1 MEIAMN
7 EDFVITA
14 IGDDRPGLVEELSA
28 VVVAHEANWLESSM
42 AHVSGKFAGLARIT
56 VPTQRVTALQKALT
70 DFKPLRVI
78 VERAGRVSPAPVSQ
92 RALHLSLTGHDR
104 VGIVR
109 EVSQVLARHTV
120 NVEMLNTYTTAA
132 AMSGETMFHAEADL
146 LADGQ
151 LDVSALQTEL
161 EALSNELIVD
171 IALSETV

>member
-1 MEIAMN
+1 MN

-14 IGDDRPGLVEELSA
+14 IGDDRPGLVEELAA
-28 VVVAHEANWLESSM
+28 VVVAHDANWLESSM
-42 AHVSGKFAGLARIT
+42 AHVAGKFAGLAHIH
-56 VPTQRVTALQKALT
+56 VPTQRVAALQKALT

-78 VERAGRVSPAPVSQ
+78 VERAGHKSSASASQ

-109 EVSQVLARHTV
+109 EVSQVIAKHAV
-120 NVEMLNTYTTAA
+120 NVETLNTYTTAA

-146 LADGQ
+146 LADLR
-151 LDVSALQTEL
+151 LDLNRLQADL

-171 IALSETV
+171 IALDALA

>member
-1 MEIAMN
+1 MN

-14 IGDDRPGLVEELSA
+14 IGDDRPGLVEELAA
-28 VVVAHEANWLESSM
+28 VVVAHEANWLESSL
-42 AHVSGKFAGLARIT
+42 ANVAGKFAGLARVS
-56 VPTQRVTALQKALT
+56 VPAQNVVALQKALT

-78 VERAGRVSPAPVSQ
+78 VERAGHVQPAAASQ

-109 EVSQVLARHTV
+109 EVSQVIAKHAV
-120 NVEMLNTYTTAA
+120 NVESLNTYTTAA

-146 LADGQ
+146 RADLR
-151 LDVSALQTEL
+151 LDLGVLKADL

-171 IALSETV
+171 IALNELA

>member
-1 MEIAMN
+1 MN

-14 IGDDRPGLVEELSA
+14 IGDDRPGLVEELAA

-42 AHVSGKFAGLARIT
+42 AHVSGKFAGLARIS
-56 VPTQRVTALQKALT
+56 VPARSVTALQKALT
-70 DFKPLRVI
+70 DFRPLRVV
-78 VERAGRVSPAPVSQ
+78 VERAGRASSNAASQ

-109 EVSQVLARHTV
+109 EVSQIIARHAV
-120 NVEMLNTYTTAA
+120 NVETLNTFTTAA

-146 LADGQ
+146 LANMH
-151 LDVSALQTEL
+151 LDVSALQADL

-171 IALSETV
+171 IALSEAA

>member
-1 MEIAMN
+1 MH

-28 VVVAHEANWLESSM
+28 VVVAHEANWLESSL
-42 AHVSGKFAGLARIT
+42 AHVSGKFAGLARIS
-56 VPTQRVTALQKALT
+56 VPQQNIATLQKALT

-78 VERAGRVSPAPVSQ
+78 VERAGRPSSAAAQ

-109 EVSQVLARHTV
+109 EVSQVVAKHAV
-120 NVEMLNTYTTAA
+120 NVETLNTYTSAA
-132 AMSGETMFHAEADL
+132 PMSGEVMFHAEADL
-146 LADGQ
+146 LADAR
-151 LDVSALQTEL
+151 LDVSALQADL

-171 IALSETV
+171 ITLNELA

>member
-1 MEIAMN
+1 MN

-14 IGDDRPGLVEELSA
+14 IGDDRPGLVEELAA

-42 AHVSGKFAGLARIT
+42 ANVSGKFAGLAHIS
-56 VPTQRVTALQKALT
+56 VPAQNIVALQKALT

-78 VERAGRVSPAPVSQ
+78 VERAGRVTPAPASQ

-109 EVSQVLARHTV
+109 EVSQVIARHAV
-120 NVEMLNTYTTAA
+120 NVETLDTYTTAA
-132 AMSGETMFHAEADL
+132 AMSGDTMFHAEADL
-146 LADGQ
+146 LADMHVD
-151 LDVSALQTEL
+151 LNVLKADL

-171 IALSETV
+171 IALNELA

>member
-1 MEIAMN
+1 MN

-14 IGDDRPGLVEELSA
+14 IGDDRPGLVEELAA
-28 VVVAHEANWLESSM
+28 VVVEHEASWLESSM
-42 AHVSGKFAGLARIT
+42 AHVSGKFAGLARIS
-56 VPTQRVTALQKALT
+56 VPAQRVTALQKALT

-78 VERAGRVSPAPVSQ
+78 VERAGHQSLAPTSR

-109 EVSQVLARHTV
+109 EVSQVIAKHAV

-132 AMSGETMFHAEADL
+132 AMSGEMMFHAEADL
-146 LADGQ
+146 LADAK
-151 LDVSALQTEL
+151 LDVGALQSEL

-171 IALSETV
+171 IALSESV

>member
-1 MEIAMN
+1 MN

-14 IGDDRPGLVEELSA
+14 IGDDRPGLVEELAA
-28 VVVAHEANWLESSM
+28 VVVAHDANWLQSSM
-42 AHVSGKFAGLARIT
+42 ANVSGKFAGLAHIS
-56 VPTQRVTALQKALT
+56 VPAQNISALQKALT

-78 VERAGRVSPAPVSQ
+78 VERAGRTSPSAASQ

-109 EVSQVLARHTV
+109 EVSQVIAKHAV
-120 NVEMLNTYTTAA
+120 NVESLNTYTSAA

-146 LADGQ
+146 RADMR
-151 LDVSALQTEL
+151 LDVSALQADL

-171 IALSETV
+171 IALSELA